1 MKCLSSVRG
10 VKGDDDRLMAELSA
24 IPIGFD
30 QVGGSYSVRY
40 EHTGGGVWQTE
51 EQYRVER
58 RDSRLHPAGMVSS
71 LPPHA
76 TLFPLKDGNA
86 TMVPES
92 ASE

>member
-1 MKCLSSVRG
+1 M
-10 VKGDDDRLMAELSA
+10 KGDDDRLMAELSA

-30 QVGGSYSVRY
+30 QLGGSYSVRY

-58 RDSRLHPAGMVSS
+58 RASHLNPAVMVSA

-86 TMVPES
+86 TMVPNS
-92 ASE
+92 TSE